1 MIRRISCGSYRG
13 MAAPIT
19 PSMREY
25 TPGIFAAFP
34 ISRLE
39 VVKDDVADRHAA
51 AVDKAGKS
59 KLDVELCDD

>member
-1 MIRRISCGSYRG
+1 
-13 MAAPIT
+13 
-19 PSMREY
+19 MREY
-25 TPGIFAAFP
+25 MPGIFAAFP
-34 ISRLE
+34 ITRLE